1 MYTYTYTLSSYVP
14 LNLLSVENLD
24 CHLVPRELVLR
35 ALDLSKA
42 AVAQCLSHDVPGGGG
57 GGGGGGGEEE
67 EGRGGGEGEDIDTT
81 VIHSY
86 SNDIV
91 QRSYIERTARLPC
104 TSYKFWPETANQF
117 RD

>member
-24 CHLVPRELVLR
+24 CHLVASELVLS

-42 AVAQCLSHDVPGGGG
+42 AVAQCLSHDVPEGGGRRRRK
-57 GGGGGGGEEE
+57 
-67 EGRGGGEGEDIDTT
+67 RGGGEGEDIDTT